1 MTFFQS
7 NLKLQIMIITIF
19 TLIII
24 IFISVYTNY
33 NLLVKNEKYEDMVK
47 KYEKHI
53 NDVSNVIEFSNAK
66 LKEIDA
72 REAFKSD
79 DEIGWFFDQIKYLQ
93 TQLDDFKIKK

>member
-1 MTFFQS
+1 
-7 NLKLQIMIITIF
+7 MIITIF
-19 TLIII
+19 ILIVI

-53 NDVSNVIEFSNAK
+53 NDVSNVIEFSNTK

-79 DEIGWFFDQIKYLQ
+79 DEIGWFFDQIKCLQ
-93 TQLDDFKIKK
+93 RQLDDFKIKK

>member
-1 MTFFQS
+1 
-7 NLKLQIMIITIF
+7 MIITIF
-19 TLIII
+19 LLIII

-93 TQLDDFKIKK
+93 TQLDDFKTKK

>member
-1 MTFFQS
+1 
-7 NLKLQIMIITIF
+7 MIITIF
-19 TLIII
+19 ILIII

-53 NDVSNVIEFSNAK
+53 SDVSNVIEFSNAK

>member
-1 MTFFQS
+1 
-7 NLKLQIMIITIF
+7 MIITIF
-19 TLIII
+19 ILTII

-33 NLLVKNEKYEDMVK
+33 NLLVKNEKYEDIVK

-53 NDVSNVIEFSNAK
+53 SDVSNVIEFSNAK

>member
-1 MTFFQS
+1 
-7 NLKLQIMIITIF
+7 MIITIF
-19 TLIII
+19 ILTII
-24 IFISVYTNY
+24 IFISIYTNY

-53 NDVSNVIEFSNAK
+53 SDVSNVIEFSNAK

>member
-1 MTFFQS
+1 
-7 NLKLQIMIITIF
+7 MIITIF
-19 TLIII
+19 ILTVV

-53 NDVSNVIEFSNAK
+53 SDVSNVIEFSNAK

>member
-1 MTFFQS
+1 
-7 NLKLQIMIITIF
+7 MIITIF
-19 TLIII
+19 ILAVI

-33 NLLVKNEKYEDMVK
+33 NLLVKNEKYEDMLK

-93 TQLDDFKIKK
+93 TQLDDFKTKK

>member
-1 MTFFQS
+1 
-7 NLKLQIMIITIF
+7 MIITIF
-19 TLIII
+19 ILIVI

-72 REAFKSD
+72 RETFKSD

>member
-1 MTFFQS
+1 
-7 NLKLQIMIITIF
+7 MIITIF
-19 TLIII
+19 ILIVI

-53 NDVSNVIEFSNAK
+53 SDVSNVIEFSNAK

>member
-1 MTFFQS
+1 
-7 NLKLQIMIITIF
+7 MIITIF
-19 TLIII
+19 ILTII

-53 NDVSNVIEFSNAK
+53 SDISNVIEFSNAK

>member
-1 MTFFQS
+1 
-7 NLKLQIMIITIF
+7 MIITIF
-19 TLIII
+19 ILTVI
-24 IFISVYTNY
+24 IFIFVYTNY

-53 NDVSNVIEFSNAK
+53 SDVSNVIEFSNAK

>member
-1 MTFFQS
+1 
-7 NLKLQIMIITIF
+7 MIITIF
-19 TLIII
+19 ILIVI

-53 NDVSNVIEFSNAK
+53 NDISNVIEFSNAK

-72 REAFKSD
+72 RETFKSD

-93 TQLDDFKIKK
+93 TQLDDFKTKK

>member
-1 MTFFQS
+1 
-7 NLKLQIMIITIF
+7 MIITIF
-19 TLIII
+19 ILIII

-53 NDVSNVIEFSNAK
+53 NDVSNVIEFSNTK

-72 REAFKSD
+72 RETFKSD

-93 TQLDDFKIKK
+93 EQLNDFQIKK

>member
-1 MTFFQS
+1 
-7 NLKLQIMIITIF
+7 MIITIF
-19 TLIII
+19 ILTVI

-53 NDVSNVIEFSNAK
+53 SDVSNVIEFSNAK

>member
-1 MTFFQS
+1 
-7 NLKLQIMIITIF
+7 MIITIF
-19 TLIII
+19 ILTVI

-53 NDVSNVIEFSNAK
+53 SDVSNVIEFSNDK

>member
-1 MTFFQS
+1 
-7 NLKLQIMIITIF
+7 MIITIF
-19 TLIII
+19 ILIVI

-53 NDVSNVIEFSNAK
+53 NDVSNVIEFSNEK

>member
-1 MTFFQS
+1 
-7 NLKLQIMIITIF
+7 MIITIF
-19 TLIII
+19 ILTII

-53 NDVSNVIEFSNAK
+53 SDVSNVIEFSNAK

>member
-1 MTFFQS
+1 
-7 NLKLQIMIITIF
+7 MIITIF
-19 TLIII
+19 ILIVI

-53 NDVSNVIEFSNAK
+53 NDVSNVIEFSNVK

>member
-1 MTFFQS
+1 
-7 NLKLQIMIITIF
+7 MIITIF
-19 TLIII
+19 TLTII

-66 LKEIDA
+66 LKEIDT

-93 TQLDDFKIKK
+93 TQLDDFKTKK

>member
-1 MTFFQS
+1 
-7 NLKLQIMIITIF
+7 MIITIF
-19 TLIII
+19 ILTVI

-53 NDVSNVIEFSNAK
+53 SDVSNVIEFSNAK

-93 TQLDDFKIKK
+93 TQLDDFKTKK

>member
-1 MTFFQS
+1 
-7 NLKLQIMIITIF
+7 MIITIF
-19 TLIII
+19 ILIVI

-72 REAFKSD
+72 RETFKSD

-93 TQLDDFKIKK
+93 EQLNDFQIKK

>member
-1 MTFFQS
+1 
-7 NLKLQIMIITIF
+7 MIITIF
-19 TLIII
+19 ILTVI

-53 NDVSNVIEFSNAK
+53 NDISNVIEFSNAK

-72 REAFKSD
+72 RETFKSD

-93 TQLDDFKIKK
+93 EQLNDFQIKK

>member
-1 MTFFQS
+1 
-7 NLKLQIMIITIF
+7 MIITIF
-19 TLIII
+19 ILTII

-33 NLLVKNEKYEDMVK
+33 NLLVKNEKYEDMVN
-47 KYEKHI
+47 KYDKYI
-53 NDVSNVIEFSNAK
+53 SDVSNVIEFSNEK

>member
-1 MTFFQS
+1 
-7 NLKLQIMIITIF
+7 MIITIF
-19 TLIII
+19 ILIVI

-33 NLLVKNEKYEDMVK
+33 NLLVKNE